1 METTG
6 GVIIILCGLVLTII
20 FTIIYTVYII
30 IYIRKIYS
38 RRIERIYTEK
48 DIIPCPKSY
57 IQAPT
62 SPIRY
67 NGIDIKIDFIKKNGG
82 EVFYYKEN
90 DFIYLVVCFKNDHLD
105 DLDIGDLVVINKR
118 TNYYVREIT
127 SITQKNID
135 KEDSLFGLSGIG
147 RDKFKEVVDSK
158 DIEYKVLCKING

>member
-67 NGIDIKIDFIKKNGG
+67 NGIDIKI
-82 EVFYYKEN
+82 

>member
-6 GVIIILCGLVLTII
+6 GVIIIFCGLVLTIVL
-20 FTIIYTVYII
+20 TIIYTVYII
-30 IYIRKIYS
+30 IYIWKIHS

-90 DFIYLVVCFKNDHLD
+90 NFIYFVVCFKNDHLD
-105 DLDIGDLVVINKR
+105 DLDLGDLVVINKR